1 MPTDAEGQFTETQR
15 AGWSV
20 RQGDQ
25 DRTLTAMHQLEAAL
39 GAAASGR
46 QAPWRQEVITALEVL
61 DEVTS
66 AEEVNAHQPDSL
78 LSDIKRTQPRLRSR
92 VRGVQ
97 AQYRQLRRTLDELRE
112 EFTQAADVEGE
123 IDVAD
128 IRQRLAW
135 LLTALRHQRA
145 RESDLIYEAYF
156 DAFTTD
162 LTADTTDPPPEEGLT
177 RPH

>member
-1 MPTDAEGQFTETQR
+1 MPTDAEGQFIETQR
-15 AGWSV
+15 AGWDL

-25 DRTLTAMHQLEAAL
+25 DRTLAAMHRLEAAL
-39 GAAASGR
+39 GAAAAPGR
-46 QAPWRQEVITALEVL
+46 PAPWWRDVTAALDVL
-61 DEVTS
+61 ADVTS
-66 AEEVNAHQPDSL
+66 LEEANAHQPDSL

-112 EFTQAADVEGE
+112 EFTQAAEGDGE

-145 RESDLIYEAYF
+145 RESDLIHEAYF

-162 LTADTTDPPPEEGLT
+162 LADDSTD
-177 RPH
+177 